1 MVSGTCQYASPF
13 AIVQIILTIIAWLVV
28 IYFINLGLKQVDDA
42 KVLELKKEDTI
53 QE

>member
-1 MVSGTCQYASPF
+1 MPLPSPYA
-13 AIVQIILTIIAWLVV
+13 IIQITLTIIAWLVV

-42 KVLELKKEDTI
+42 KDLELKKEDTI